1 MRRMYTE
8 LVNDALTEY
17 AYDASLAGLGYDFGS
32 YDRGVFLAA
41 SGYNEK
47 VRFLS
52 FPCFNI
58 FNVLLDSHFVQ
69 DRLRNDEKY

>member
-17 AYDASLAGLGYDFGS
+17 AYDASLAGLSYNFGS

-47 VRFLS
+47 VRILS
-52 FPCFNI
+52 F
-58 FNVLLDSHFVQ
+58 LDFLTSQHLSRFPSCSK
-69 DRLRNDEKY
+69 LY

>member
-1 MRRMYTE
+1 MYAE

-17 AYDASLAGLGYDFGS
+17 SYDASLAGLGYDFGS

-47 VRFLS
+47 VRS
-52 FPCFNI
+52 PTTI
-58 FNVLLDSHFVQ
+58 FESWHLIGF
-69 DRLRNDEKY
+69 

>member
-1 MRRMYTE
+1 MPSSHGMRGLLYCFVEFTSDDRMYTE

-17 AYDASLAGLGYDFGS
+17 SYDASLAGLGYDFGS

-47 VRFLS
+47 VRF
-52 FPCFNI
+52 
-58 FNVLLDSHFVQ
+58 
-69 DRLRNDEKY
+69 